1 MITMYK
7 ILKRCIF
14 LIQDILPLHMEN
26 QYEERQP
33 SQQSRIVA
41 FRDDRILIKKGEQT
55 DYLSYEELM
64 AWCEKCRWKVP
75 RMVYL
80 FSVGERD
87 YFLAE
92 LPEAMLD
99 AVQETMP
106 DAVQETMPDVVQK
119 SGERGEAQRS
129 DGECELPSEEYQ
141 LVRMFQMRSKKPK
154 EQVLIAATAWH
165 LYGWYRDNQYCGRCA
180 QKLVHSEKL
189 RMLRCPCCGNQVFPK
204 IAPAVIVGVTNGEYI
219 LMTKYANRE
228 YKRYAL
234 IAGFT
239 EIGETAEETV
249 QREVLEEV
257 GLHVKNIQYYKSQPW
272 GFDSNLLLGYF
283 CELDDAREICLDE
296 EELATAEWVHY
307 SDIPEDTEGL
317 SLTREMMTVFRERN
331 SGL

>member
-1 MITMYK
+1 MK
-7 ILKRCIF
+7 
-14 LIQDILPLHMEN
+14 N
-26 QYEERQP
+26 QYEKRLP
-33 SQQSRIVA
+33 SRQSRIVA

-55 DYLSYEELM
+55 DYMSYQEL
-64 AWCEKCRWKVP
+64 AERCEKSGQEVP
-75 RMVYL
+75 AMVYL
-80 FSVGERD
+80 FAVGERD

-92 LPEAMLD
+92 LPEATAETVQGAMRD
-99 AVQETMP
+99 AV
-106 DAVQETMPDVVQK
+106 
-119 SGERGEAQRS
+119 REACA
-129 DGECELPSEEYQ
+129 DGMVRDNCAECDLMKNEYEF
-141 LVRMFQMRSKKPK
+141 VRMFEMRRKKPK

-165 LYGWYRDNQYCGRCA
+165 LYCWYRDNQYCGRCTE
-180 QKLVHSEKL
+180 KLMHSDKL
-189 RMLRCPCCGNQVFPK
+189 RMLKCPCCGNQVFPK

-249 QREVLEEV
+249 CREVLEEV
-257 GLHVKNIQYYKSQPW
+257 GLHVKNIRYYKSQPW

-283 CELDDAREICLDE
+283 CELDDTDEICLDE

-307 SDIPEDTEGL
+307 KEIPEDTEGL

>member
-1 MITMYK
+1 MITMYNF
-7 ILKRCIF
+7 LKRCIF
-14 LIQDILPLHMEN
+14 LIQDILPLHMKN
-26 QYEERQP
+26 QYEKRLP
-33 SQQSRIVA
+33 SRQSRIVA

-55 DYLSYEELM
+55 DYMSYQEL
-64 AWCEKCRWKVP
+64 AERCEKSGQEVP
-75 RMVYL
+75 AMVYL
-80 FSVGERD
+80 FAVGERD

-92 LPEAMLD
+92 LPEATAETVQGAMRD
-99 AVQETMP
+99 AV
-106 DAVQETMPDVVQK
+106 
-119 SGERGEAQRS
+119 REACA
-129 DGECELPSEEYQ
+129 DGMVRHNCAECDLMKNEYEF
-141 LVRMFQMRSKKPK
+141 VRMFEMRRKKPK

-165 LYGWYRDNQYCGRCA
+165 LYCWYRDNQYCGRCA
-180 QKLVHSEKL
+180 EKLMHSDKL
-189 RMLRCPCCGNQVFPK
+189 RMLKCPCCGNQVFPK

-249 QREVLEEV
+249 CREVLEEV
-257 GLHVKNIQYYKSQPW
+257 GLHVKNIRYYKSQPW

-283 CELDDAREICLDE
+283 CELDDTDEICLDE

-307 SDIPEDTEGL
+307 KEIPEDTEGL

>member
-1 MITMYK
+1 M
-7 ILKRCIF
+7 
-14 LIQDILPLHMEN
+14 IQDILPLHMKN
-26 QYEERQP
+26 QYEKRLP
-33 SQQSRIVA
+33 SRQSRIVA

-55 DYLSYEELM
+55 DYMSYQEL
-64 AWCEKCRWKVP
+64 AERCEKSGQEVP
-75 RMVYL
+75 AMVYL
-80 FSVGERD
+80 FAVGERD

-92 LPEAMLD
+92 LPEATAETVQGAMRD
-99 AVQETMP
+99 AV
-106 DAVQETMPDVVQK
+106 
-119 SGERGEAQRS
+119 REACA
-129 DGECELPSEEYQ
+129 DGMVRDNCAECDLMKNEYEF
-141 LVRMFQMRSKKPK
+141 VRMFEMRRKKPK

-165 LYGWYRDNQYCGRCA
+165 LYCWYRDNQYCGRCTE
-180 QKLVHSEKL
+180 KLMHSDKL
-189 RMLRCPCCGNQVFPK
+189 RMLKCPCCGNQVFPK

-249 QREVLEEV
+249 CREVLEEV
-257 GLHVKNIQYYKSQPW
+257 GLHVKNIRYYKSQPW

-283 CELDDAREICLDE
+283 CELDDTDEICLDE

-307 SDIPEDTEGL
+307 KEIPEDTEGL

>member
-1 MITMYK
+1 M
-7 ILKRCIF
+7 
-14 LIQDILPLHMEN
+14 IQDILPLHMEN
-26 QYEERQP
+26 QYERRHP

-41 FRDDRILIKKGEQT
+41 FQDECILIKKGEQT
-55 DYLSYEELM
+55 DYLSYGEFIDR
-64 AWCEKCRWKVP
+64 CEKLGQEVP
-75 RMVYL
+75 QMVYL
-80 FSVGERD
+80 FAVGKQD
-87 YFLAE
+87 YFLTG
-92 LPEAMLD
+92 LPGAF
-99 AVQETMP
+99 V
-106 DAVQETMPDVVQK
+106 DVVQG
-119 SGERGEAQRS
+119 SMMDDVPENSENVERGV
-129 DGECELPSEEYQ
+129 ECDLHGNEYEF
-141 LVRMFQMRSKKPK
+141 VRMFEMRRKKPK

-165 LYGWYRDNQYCGRCA
+165 LYCWYRDNQYCGRCA
-180 QKLVHSEKL
+180 GKLVHSEKL
-189 RMLRCPCCGNQVFPK
+189 RMLKCPCCGNQVFPK

-257 GLHVKNIQYYKSQPW
+257 GLQVKNIRYYKSQPW

-283 CELDDAREICLDE
+283 CELDDTREICLDE
-296 EELATAEWVHY
+296 EELSTAEWVHY

-331 SGL
+331 SGLSKRM

>member
-1 MITMYK
+1 MITMYNF
-7 ILKRCIF
+7 LKRCIF
-14 LIQDILPLHMEN
+14 LIQDILPLHMKN
-26 QYEERQP
+26 QYEKRLP
-33 SQQSRIVA
+33 SRQSRIVA

-55 DYLSYEELM
+55 DYMSYQEL
-64 AWCEKCRWKVP
+64 AKRCEKSGQEVP
-75 RMVYL
+75 AMVYL
-80 FSVGERD
+80 FAVGERD

-92 LPEAMLD
+92 LPEATAETVQGAMRD
-99 AVQETMP
+99 AV
-106 DAVQETMPDVVQK
+106 
-119 SGERGEAQRS
+119 REACA
-129 DGECELPSEEYQ
+129 DGMIRDNCAECDLMKNEYEF
-141 LVRMFQMRSKKPK
+141 VRMFEMRRKKPK

-165 LYGWYRDNQYCGRCA
+165 LYCWYRDNQYCGRCA
-180 QKLVHSEKL
+180 EKLMHSDKL
-189 RMLRCPCCGNQVFPK
+189 RMLKCPCCGNQVFPK

-249 QREVLEEV
+249 CREVLEEV
-257 GLHVKNIQYYKSQPW
+257 GLHVKNIRYYKSQPW

-283 CELDDAREICLDE
+283 CELDDTDEICLDE

-307 SDIPEDTEGL
+307 KEIPEDTEGL